1 MGYGERTVN
10 IEWEINVQGSR
21 KWKQLNNLKKRKIMT
36 NHKRWFNAFALKV
49 FYLYILDNLNF
60 VSDHLFLKLR
70 DKPWASLIFE
80 LY

>member
-36 NHKRWFNAFALKV
+36 NHKRWFNSFALKV
-49 FYLYILDNLNF
+49 VFYLF
-60 VSDHLFLKLR
+60 SR
-70 DKPWASLIFE
+70 WFE
-80 LY
+80 FHKWSPLS